1 MIFFSI
7 VITNNCGHF
16 LEENVILR
24 NFEKHFYL
32 LKGCLKSLINA
43 LIMGGLDH
51 PWVYVLF
58 RGFKSTENVNHKMS
72 FQPQMNLKGH
82 IIMRKLVKL
91 DGIRPIE

>member
-1 MIFFSI
+1 MSFFSI

-32 LKGCLKSLINA
+32 LKGCTKSLINA

-51 PWVYVLF
+51 PWGSKFFPRFKTKAKCQSQNVLPTANE
-58 RGFKSTENVNHKMS
+58 S
-72 FQPQMNLKGH
+72 KGPH
-82 IIMRKLVKL
+82 HYEEVS
-91 DGIRPIE
+91 